1 MTAGEIAAPL
11 LVGAA
16 FGFLLQ
22 KGGLSRYDRIV
33 NIFRFRDMAVLQFL
47 LSALLTAAIGIRLL
61 QSFGLAASLPVP
73 ATYLVG
79 NLAGGL
85 VFGVGMALSGF
96 CPGTVAAGAGEGR
109 LDYVVPGGLGLLFG
123 ALVYG
128 LGYERVMPALS
139 RWGRLGTV
147 TFAELGRVEPWLV
160 VVLFAELVLL
170 VFYWVERVRFRPVR
184 PSAVR

>member
-1 MTAGEIAAPL
+1 MSAVDTVAPL
-11 LVGAA
+11 GVGMA

-22 KGGLSRYDRIV
+22 KGGLARYDRIV
-33 NIFRFRDMAVLQFL
+33 NVFRFRDMAVMQFL
-47 LSALLTAAIGIRLL
+47 LSALVTAAVGIRAL

-73 ATYLVG
+73 ATYLAG
-79 NLAGGL
+79 NLLGGL

-109 LDYVVPGGLGLLFG
+109 LDYVVPGGMGLLFG

-128 LGYERVMPALS
+128 LGYERIMPALT
-139 RWGRLGTV
+139 RWGRLGAV

-160 VVLFAELVLL
+160 VVLFAELALL
-170 VFYWVERVRFRPVR
+170 ALYWVERGRAPRDVR
-184 PSAVR
+184 